1 MADRIA
7 VVGLGRMGRA
17 IAERLAGMGVEVTGW
32 TRSGATSEVYSVAS
46 TLAEAVER
54 SDIVMTSL
62 LDAPAVRAVLRQ
74 LSALDL
80 SDKLVVETSTVSP
93 AVVRE
98 LEGRIKDAGGRLMDA
113 PISGGPETV
122 VAGTAGFY
130 LGGAPT
136 DVERFTPF
144 ARHLSDRV
152 VEIGPLGAG
161 AAAKLVNNTAMAGA
175 FHAIIDAMQLGKA
188 MGLTLETMLSFL
200 KESPGTT
207 PMFRARIPKI
217 IGDDE
222 TIGFAIQTALTN
234 TELFLET
241 AESFNVA
248 LPEIEHARGRL
259 QNAIEAELG
268 EQDPAAI
275 VRFVLKT

>member
-1 MADRIA
+1 MADRVA

-17 IAERLAGMGVEVTGW
+17 IAKRLAGMDVAVTGW
-32 TRSGATSEVYSVAS
+32 TRSGATSDVYTVAS

-62 LDAPAVRAVLRQ
+62 LDAPAVRAVLEQ

-80 SDKLVVETSTVSP
+80 SGKLVVETSTVSP

-98 LEGRIKDAGGRLMDA
+98 LEGRITGAGGRLMDS

-122 VAGTAGFY
+122 EAGTAGLY

-175 FHAIIDAMQLGKA
+175 FHAIIDAMQLGNA

-217 IGDDE
+217 TGDDE
-222 TIGFAIQTALTN
+222 TIGFAIRTALTN

-241 AESFNVA
+241 AESFDVA

-259 QNAIEAELG
+259 QNAIKAELG
-268 EQDPAAI
+268 EQDPAAM